1 MGEAGSMKSNLT
13 IADWVGIAGIVV
25 VVLLAVQSRTNERL
39 DRIEDQV
46 SEVRTEL
53 YSLGQRVARIEALI
67 ERTSPPAAGK
77 HGIPETK

>member
-1 MGEAGSMKSNLT
+1 MKSNLT
-13 IADWVGIAGIVV
+13 IADWAGIAGIVV

-67 ERTSPPAAGK
+67 DRSSPPTVGK
-77 HGIPETK
+77 HGLLETK